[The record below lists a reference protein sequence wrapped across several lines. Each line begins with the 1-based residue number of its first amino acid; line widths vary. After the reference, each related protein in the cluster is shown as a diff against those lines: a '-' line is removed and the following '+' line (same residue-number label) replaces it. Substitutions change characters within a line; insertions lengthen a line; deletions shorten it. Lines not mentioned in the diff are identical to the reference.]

1 MNRSSLPAAA
11 AVLAGAAALAAA
23 GFGAA
28 PAAATPGV
36 DRTPAFTYV
45 SPLEALL
52 PTARQLTHIT
62 GSTSPMR
69 VVGSATEFT
78 ATRGTL
84 EPTACLGAFEP
95 GHRDGYAVQPSGIAG
110 QIAADGKPGRARHYV
125 HQVVLGT
132 ADTETATAQ
141 LRASTRAWSR
151 CGAQTITFT
160 SSSGKTVQWRLDP
173 AELHRDNTVLV
184 QRQVGR
190 GIVCERAMSAATAK
204 DGGVVADVLAC
215 DLRGGEPAGRAEQ
228 IALTIAG
235 DSAPTN

>member
-1 MNRSSLPAAA
+1 MDRSSLSAAA
-11 AVLAGAAALAAA
+11 AALAGAAAIAAA
-23 GFGAA
+23 GFGTA
-28 PAAATPGV
+28 PAAAAPGV
-36 DRTPAFTYV
+36 DLTPSFTYV

-52 PTARQLTHIT
+52 PTARQLTRIT

-78 ATRGTL
+78 TARGTL
-84 EPTACLGAFEP
+84 EPAVCLGAFEP
-95 GHRDGYAVQPSGIAG
+95 GHRDGYSVQPTGIAG
-110 QIAADGKPGRARHYV
+110 QIAADGKPSQARHYV

-132 ADTETATAQ
+132 ADTEAATAQ
-141 LRASTRAWSR
+141 LRASARAWAR

-160 SSSGKTVQWRLDP
+160 SASGKSVEWRLDA

-190 GIVCERAMSAATAK
+190 GAVCERAMSAGTAK
-204 DGGVVADVLAC
+204 SGAVVADVLAC

-228 IALTIAG
+228 IALTITG
-235 DSAPTN
+235 NSVPTN